1 MRTGRKETPATI
13 GTAPRRHALVLGF
26 SLTFALAALIHP
38 ALAAGQTDTA
48 KTTTPASKTTA
59 SKTTASKPAPKPVA
73 TTAKPGAMVQNAKLI
88 GSAAT
93 SGLKTTV
100 LKTSKVAYAPRY
112 SGISCVPYARS
123 VTGIDVKGNAA
134 NWWNNA
140 AGLYARGNAPEQGS
154 ILNFRATGRMRLGH
168 VAVVTRVLD
177 NRTVEIDH
185 ANWWGPGAT
194 KGGVSR
200 GIPVVDVSEAND
212 WSSVRV
218 GLGHSGDYGSIY
230 PTYGFIY
237 GRPDTGSQSAAFASA
252 DTPSVQRVSDSQV
265 IHREIR

>member
-1 MRTGRKETPATI
+1 MRTGRQETPTTP
-13 GTAPRRHALVLGF
+13 GTVFGRHMMVLGLT
-26 SLTFALAALIHP
+26 LTFACATALP
-38 ALAAGQTDTA
+38 ALAANQPDTA
-48 KTTTPASKTTA
+48 KTTTKSAPAKLT
-59 SKTTASKPAPKPVA
+59 
-73 TTAKPGAMVQNAKLI
+73 NAKLVQPAKALPAPTI
-88 GSAAT
+88 KSTTTVHA

-112 SGISCVPYARS
+112 SGISCVPYARA

-134 NWWNNA
+134 NWWTNA
-140 AGLYARGNAPEQGS
+140 AGLYARGTAPEAGS

-168 VAVVTRVLD
+168 VAVVTRVMD
-177 NRTVEIDH
+177 ARTVEIDH

-218 GLGHSGDYGSIY
+218 GLGHSGDYGSVY

-237 GRPDTGSQSAAFASA
+237 GRPDNGAQAYASA
-252 DTPSVQRVSDSQV
+252 EAPSVKKVSDGQV